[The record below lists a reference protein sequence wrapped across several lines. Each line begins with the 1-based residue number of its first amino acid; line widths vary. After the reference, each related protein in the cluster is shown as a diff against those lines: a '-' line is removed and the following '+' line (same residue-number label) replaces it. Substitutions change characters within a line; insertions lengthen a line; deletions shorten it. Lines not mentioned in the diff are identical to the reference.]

1 MPSVDAVVIDAL
13 NRQVTNERYN
23 SAIYQALAN
32 RLDYLNLP
40 GFAHWFRCEAKAEMR
55 HAAKFTDYII
65 DRNAFPI
72 VAPIQGYAPP
82 EADMLTAGAVCFA
95 AALQR
100 EQVTTEDIKTLYDL
114 SEQADDSQT
123 CEFLLWF
130 LHEQTD
136 SVREATELVAQAT
149 FAQGCPAAILKM
161 DHDLGKRRK

>member
-1 MPSVDAVVIDAL
+1 MAQFDPVLLDAL
-13 NRQVTNERYN
+13 NKQITNERYS

-40 GFAHWFRCEAKAEMR
+40 GFAHWFRCEAKQETK

-65 DRNAFPI
+65 DRNAFPV

-82 EADMLTAGAVCFA
+82 EADILTAGTVCFT

-100 EQVTTEDIKTLYDL
+100 EVVTTEDIKTLYDL

-130 LHEQTD
+130 LREQTD
-136 SVREATELVAQAT
+136 SVRETTEMVARAT

-161 DHDLGKRRK
+161 DHDLGKRKK